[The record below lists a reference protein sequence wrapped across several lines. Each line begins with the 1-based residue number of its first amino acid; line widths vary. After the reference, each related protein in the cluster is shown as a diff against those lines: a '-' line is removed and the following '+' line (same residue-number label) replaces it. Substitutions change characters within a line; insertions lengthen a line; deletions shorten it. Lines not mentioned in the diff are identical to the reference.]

1 MIKKQE
7 QERWGVV
14 GGGVLGMTAA
24 LRLARQGMKVTLF
37 EAAPNIGGL
46 TSAWQL
52 DDITWDKFYH
62 VILMSDKY
70 TRGMLKELD
79 LDEEMKW
86 VETKTGFYTNGN
98 LYSMSNSI
106 EFLKFPPLSLFDKF
120 RLGFTIF
127 YASRIKNWKKLEQ
140 KYVADWLKRF
150 SGKNTFE
157 KMWLPLLRSKLG
169 DSYVKTSAAFIW
181 ATIQRMYAARRSGL
195 KKEMFGYIPGGYARI
210 LSEFEKLLIREGV
223 DIQTGFKAKSINA
236 LENNKLELEFTSG
249 LFYNA
254 DKVIVTIP
262 SAFVPGICK
271 GIPKQELEKHKAIN
285 YLGVVCASILLK
297 KPISSFYVTNIT
309 DQGIPFTGVIEMTA
323 LVDKSELG
331 NKNLIYLPKYIL
343 PNDPIF
349 NESDDSIIDRF
360 ENALLEMYPKLSKDD
375 FCFAGIARAKNVF
388 ALSTLNYSEN
398 LPPKK
403 TGVKNL
409 YVINSAHITNGTLN
423 VNETIKLAEESILEI
438 TSSL

>member
-46 TSAWQL
+46 TSSWQL